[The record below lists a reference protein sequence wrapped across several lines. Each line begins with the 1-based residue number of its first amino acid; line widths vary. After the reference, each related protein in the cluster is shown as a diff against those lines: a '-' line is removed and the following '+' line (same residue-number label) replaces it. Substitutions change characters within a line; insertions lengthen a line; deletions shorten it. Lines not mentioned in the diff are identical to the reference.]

1 VSEQPV
7 TAERRCFP
15 AVPLCACVRACV
27 RVGAPLALAGW
38 LPCGALPCTAP
49 INPLNAP
56 IAAMGALS
64 LAERAR
70 VEAYIEAEFAFEHV
84 LEAEAEQPVVAT
96 ASSAR
101 L

>member
-1 VSEQPV
+1 
-7 TAERRCFP
+7 
-15 AVPLCACVRACV
+15 
-27 RVGAPLALAGW
+27 
-38 LPCGALPCTAP
+38 
-49 INPLNAP
+49 
-56 IAAMGALS
+56 MGALS
-64 LAERAR
+64 PAERAR